1 MAITK
6 TMAVGEDDNQINPPG
21 KIAPI
26 GPVDA
31 PNTTVLPEGA
41 LQPTTAEQAGGRKV
55 ISVLD
60 TLLNT
65 PNLPVGTT
73 LMPQLQNV
81 QTGEA
86 MTTPGLTGQVTA
98 TTPTPGT
105 TPTITG
111 ATTPTATAAGQQ
123 TAATPGAIT
132 AATVAGDVPT
142 MTAQTG
148 TLTAPAVAQT
158 GTIDSQATVRGQL
171 ENINQDIQSSLDTG
185 SALPAYLRGVAQAT
199 RAAMAER
206 GLSSSSMMAEALADG
221 LLTASIPI
229 AAADAQT
236 YKEMIFQNLN
246 NRQQAAISNANNYFQ
261 MDMANL
267 SNKQQ
272 ASLQNL
278 NVRQSFLLSDQ
289 AANNSA
295 SQFNAT
301 SQNQVD
307 QFYSN
312 LAQQINMQNAA
323 RADTM
328 NQFAVVENNKIS
340 GINAGNQIAVE
351 KANADRAQAL
361 NQFNS
366 TLENNRQQFNQQN
379 QRVIDQSNVEWRR
392 TLNTANTTVV
402 NATNQLNAQN
412 LLNLSNYAMSALW
425 QQWRDEASWVNSSS
439 ENAQNRAHNLAIA
452 ALERSTELDL
462 LDEAKTQSL
471 IGALGRFGLRFVQA
485 LG

>member
-229 AAADAQT
+229 AAAAAQT

-278 NVRQSFLLSDQ
+278 NVRQSFLL
-289 AANNSA
+289 
-295 SQFNAT
+295 
-301 SQNQVD
+301 
-307 QFYSN
+307 
-312 LAQQINMQNAA
+312 
-323 RADTM
+323 
-328 NQFAVVENNKIS
+328 
-340 GINAGNQIAVE
+340 
-351 KANADRAQAL
+351 
-361 NQFNS
+361 
-366 TLENNRQQFNQQN
+366 
-379 QRVIDQSNVEWRR
+379 
-392 TLNTANTTVV
+392 
-402 NATNQLNAQN
+402 
-412 LLNLSNYAMSALW
+412 
-425 QQWRDEASWVNSSS
+425 
-439 ENAQNRAHNLAIA
+439 
-452 ALERSTELDL
+452 
-462 LDEAKTQSL
+462 
-471 IGALGRFGLRFVQA
+471 
-485 LG
+485 